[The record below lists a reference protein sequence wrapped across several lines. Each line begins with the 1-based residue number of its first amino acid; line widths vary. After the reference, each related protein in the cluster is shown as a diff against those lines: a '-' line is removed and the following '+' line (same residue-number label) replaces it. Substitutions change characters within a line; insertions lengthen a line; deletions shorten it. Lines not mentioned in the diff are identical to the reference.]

1 MKLIF
6 ITLFHLLSSSFT
18 GGSLPPDIPLHYVCY
33 HTPTAPHIDG
43 VLDDECWKKAPWTA
57 SFQDIRGK
65 DFPKPAYDTRVKM
78 LWDDHY
84 FYVAAYLEE
93 PHIQG
98 TITQR
103 DAVIFHDNDFEVFI
117 DPDGDTHLYY
127 EFEMNALNTI
137 WDLLLVKP
145 YREGGPALNG
155 YDAKGLRSAVYI
167 DGTLNDPSDIDKAW
181 YVEIAFPLDVLAE
194 LNGNRKPSDGDQWRV
209 NFSRVEWHTTI
220 ENGKYVKEKDPISGK
235 TLPEENW
242 VWSPQGVVDMHRPE
256 MWGFIHFSK

>member
-1 MKLIF
+1 MNLIF
-6 ITLFHLLSSSFT
+6 IALLQLLSSCAAIDPSPK
-18 GGSLPPDIPLHYVCY
+18 GIPLSYECY
-33 HTPTAPHIDG
+33 YTVTPPQIDG
-43 VLDDECWKKAPWTA
+43 TLDDECWEKAPWTA

-65 DFPKPAYDTRVKM
+65 DFPKPVYDTRVKM

-84 FYVAAYLEE
+84 LYVAAWLEE

-103 DAVIFHDNDFEVFI
+103 DAVIFRDNDFEVFI
-117 DPDGDTHLYY
+117 DPDGDTQLYY
-127 EFEMNALNTI
+127 EFEINALNTI

-167 DGTLNDPSDIDKAW
+167 DGTLNDPSDTDKAW

-194 LNGNRKPSDGDQWRV
+194 LNGNRKPSAGDQWRV
-209 NFSRVEWHTTI
+209 NFSRVEWHTNI
-220 ENGKYVKEKDPISGK
+220 ENGKYVKKKDPVSGK
-235 TLPEENW
+235 PLSEENW

-256 MWGFIHFSK
+256 MWGFVHFLR